1 MIKTLYIMCGPA
13 GSGKSTW
20 AADHAWPGSSAIISR
35 DNIRFSMVKENEKYF
50 SKEKE
55 VKQEFYRQIKEAL
68 ELPWVVEVYADATH
82 LTAKSRAELI
92 KNTCQGKDNVKVI
105 PVVIVPPLEICLKQ
119 NSNRTGRRL
128 VPETVIRNM
137 YDSFENPNFD
147 CLIPDFPVEYLEV
160 RD

>member
-1 MIKTLYIMCGPA
+1 MSKTLYIMCGPA
-13 GSGKSTW
+13 GAGKSTW
-20 AADHAWPGSSAIISR
+20 AFDHAWPGSSAIISR
-35 DNIRFSMVKENEKYF
+35 DNIRFFMVAENEKYF

-68 ELPWVVEVYADATH
+68 ELPWVTEVYADATH

-92 KNTCQGKDNVKVI
+92 NNTCQGKDNVEVI

-119 NSNRTGRRL
+119 NSLRTGRRL

-137 YDSFENPNFD
+137 YDSFENPIFD
-147 CLIPDFPVEYLEV
+147 YLIPDFPVEYLEV
-160 RD
+160 QD